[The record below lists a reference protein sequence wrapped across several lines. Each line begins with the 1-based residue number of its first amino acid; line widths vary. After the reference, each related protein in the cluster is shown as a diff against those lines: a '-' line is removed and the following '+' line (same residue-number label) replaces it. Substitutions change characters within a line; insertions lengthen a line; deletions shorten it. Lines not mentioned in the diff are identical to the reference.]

1 MKKIIA
7 ILIITAVA
15 FTTTGCEMDE
25 NTMGMLMSFMGGLT
39 GGYSGGGFNTAGGS
53 GGDQWAQMGGQ
64 LSSMWMSQSENN
76 QQGRD
81 MSSLLQVN
89 QMALDYSVQSG
100 QSPSQTASQSS
111 DKGGNSGNESKPEEK
126 KSFWGKVGDKFN
138 DIDAKDIE
146 KVGKY
151 AQKYLNKGD
160 SK

>member
-1 MKKIIA
+1 MKKTIA
-7 ILIITAVA
+7 LLIIMAVA

-89 QMALDYSVQSG
+89 QMALDYSTKSG
-100 QSPSQTASQSS
+100 QNQSQSTSQSTDKGGSS
-111 DKGGNSGNESKPEEK
+111 DKDSKSTEK
-126 KSFWGKVGDKFN
+126 QSFWDKVGDKFN

-151 AQKYLNKGD
+151 AQKYINKGD